1 MVRSFQI
8 VKSAVGFVTLTDP
21 DVTPFPRIVTR
32 CHAQCV
38 TAIAGQAKNKNLTFL
53 ADVLILPYKP
63 DGMHAY
69 SYFPL
74 FQKNEH
80 KFRQVL

>member
-1 MVRSFQI
+1 MSRPMRDRDRRPGQ
-8 VKSAVGFVTLTDP
+8 KQKP
-21 DVTPFPRIVTR
+21 DIPR
-32 CHAQCV
+32 H
-38 TAIAGQAKNKNLTFL
+38 